1 MEIIYFDVSHATRAH
16 DYIIETT
23 GGLAGFKSPGNLDSL
38 LYFISHDLYY
48 PTFEEKVSH
57 LFFGLTKFH
66 IFNDGNKRSAI
77 SLSIYFLNINGYDYC
92 TSNFIEVMENYVVW
106 VADNKIGK
114 ELLLEIITSLINDV
128 SLSNCIK
135 LKVINAL
142 NDDQEK

>member
-1 MEIIYFDVSHATRAH
+1 
-16 DYIIETT
+16 
-23 GGLAGFKSPGNLDSL
+23 
-38 LYFISHDLYY
+38 
-48 PTFEEKVSH
+48 
-57 LFFGLTKFH
+57 
-66 IFNDGNKRSAI
+66 I

-128 SLSNCIK
+128 SLSNSIK

>member
-1 MEIIYFDVSHATRAH
+1 MREPLSMVVGSTLTITDRGSFFTPFGCESEIKNTLIEQHFKVFSENLW
-16 DYIIETT
+16 IIQ
-23 GGLAGFKSPGNLDSL
+23 
-38 LYFISHDLYY
+38 
-48 PTFEEKVSH
+48 V
-57 LFFGLTKFH
+57 
-66 IFNDGNKRSAI
+66 
-77 SLSIYFLNINGYDYC
+77 SIYFLNINGYDYC

-128 SLSNCIK
+128 SLSNSIK